1 MKQCPPK
8 KMHTSKNMSTVL
20 SPQVEF
26 DPVAVGG
33 VSKGAETTEQ
43 LSHQSK
49 SKSMAL
55 GLMLALKTFLNSLNV
70 IVPELSLR
78 STSG

>member
-8 KMHTSKNMSTVL
+8 RTHTSKNMSAVL

-43 LSHQSK
+43 ILHQSK
-49 SKSMAL
+49 SKGMAS
-55 GLMLALKTFLNSLNV
+55 GLMLALKTFLNSSNV

-78 STSG
+78 SASG